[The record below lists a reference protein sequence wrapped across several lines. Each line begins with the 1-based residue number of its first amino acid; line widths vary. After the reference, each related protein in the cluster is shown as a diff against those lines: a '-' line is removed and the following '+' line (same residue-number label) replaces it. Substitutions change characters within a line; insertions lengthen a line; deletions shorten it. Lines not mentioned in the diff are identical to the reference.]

1 VSIVVKQNHEFTTSI
16 ASTSYDKLPG
26 ITVFKLCQIVYTFT
40 DTVVEDF
47 TLEKLL
53 EYEQLNGEKTTLRKA
68 FSAILNQSEHDG
80 DPGYVHMV
88 LETARIILDEMNLGP
103 ASVKCL
109 MLKNLADKGVLSRE
123 KIESEYG
130 KPVWGLIEGIHKIE
144 RLDTKKYSTNTENF
158 IGLLLTLSDDIRV
171 LLIRLGMRLYDM
183 RHISEY
189 SPEKQ
194 NIITGETQALYI
206 PIAHRLGLYKIKNE
220 LEDRFMRFTDPQ
232 TYALIEYKLQES
244 KSDRDQYTADFIKP
258 IEKQLIEN
266 GFDCELKSR
275 VKSIPSIRRKMLT
288 QKVDFEKVYDL
299 FAIRVIL
306 NRTIENDAADCWKIY
321 SLITDI
327 YTPNPRRLRDWISFP
342 KSTGYESLHTTV
354 IGPEGRWVEVQ
365 VRTRRMDE
373 IAEKGFA
380 AHWKYK
386 SGSTA
391 QTRDAFYADIRDLL
405 EKPLKA
411 LQETPISREKKALYS
426 DEIFIFTPKGDLKR
440 LKSGYSVLDFAFEI
454 HSEVGSTCTG
464 AIVNGKMVPLKHILQ
479 NGDMVKIMTS
489 KAQKP
494 NPGWLEIVKSP
505 RNLARIKH
513 ALKMEAY
520 KEADFGK
527 EIIKNKVIQLGYE
540 FADPLVNKLAAYFGC
555 ENIMELYQRFGEGK
569 ADLTKIKK
577 ALSEPDPGIAAAAVK
592 EETFPDRISGMMAGK
607 EDFVI
612 IDPKIK
618 SLHYQYAR
626 CCGPVPGN
634 LIFAFVSVSQGIK
647 IHKTTCTNAHQM
659 ITRYPYRVL
668 EARWKE
674 MT

>member
-1 VSIVVKQNHEFTTSI
+1 M
-16 ASTSYDKLPG
+16 
-26 ITVFKLCQIVYTFT
+26 
-40 DTVVEDF
+40 

-53 EYEQLNGEKTTLRKA
+53 EYEQLNGERTTLRKA
-68 FSAILNQSEHDG
+68 FAAMLNQSANDV
-80 DPGYVHMV
+80 DAGYVAMV
-88 LETARIILDEMNLGP
+88 LETAGIILEDMNLGP
-103 ASVKCL
+103 ESVKCL
-109 MLKNLADKGVLSRE
+109 MLKNLADKGALSPE
-123 KIESEYG
+123 NIESEYG
-130 KPVWGLIEGIHKIE
+130 RPVRGLIEGIHKLE
-144 RLDTKKYSTNTENF
+144 RLDTKKYSTNAENF

-183 RHISEY
+183 RHLSEY

-194 NIITGETQALYI
+194 RMIAGETQMLFI
-206 PIAHRLGLYKIKNE
+206 PIAHRLGLYQIKNE
-220 LEDRFMRFTDPQ
+220 LEDRVMRFIDPQ
-232 TYALIEYKLQES
+232 TYALIETKLNDT
-244 KSDRDQYTADFIKP
+244 KADRDHYTADFIKP
-258 IEKQLIEN
+258 IEQQLIAS

-275 VKSIPSIRRKMLT
+275 VKSIPSIRRKMQT

-306 NRTIENDAADCWKIY
+306 NKTIENDAADCWKIY

-365 VRTRRMDE
+365 IRTRRMDE
-373 IAEKGFA
+373 VAEKGFA

-386 SGSTA
+386 SGNKT
-391 QTRDAFYADIRDLL
+391 QMRDALYADIREML
-405 EKPLKA
+405 EKPLQSSLEKS
-411 LQETPISREKKALYS
+411 INREKKALYS

-454 HSEVGSTCTG
+454 HSEIGSTCTG

-479 NGDMVKIMTS
+479 NGDMVKILTS

-527 EIIKNKVIQLGYE
+527 EIIKNKVVQLGFE
-540 FADPLVNKLAAYFGC
+540 FTDPLINKLAAYFGC
-555 ENIMELYQRFGEGK
+555 ESIMELYQRFGEGK
-569 ADLTKIKK
+569 TDQSKIKK
-577 ALSEPDPGIAAAAVK
+577 ALSEPDPGIAPLPVK
-592 EETFPDRISGMMAGK
+592 EETFPERISGVMAGK

-626 CCGPVPGN
+626 CCSPAPGN
-634 LIFAFVSVSQGIK
+634 SIFAFVSVSQGIK
-647 IHKTTCTNAHQM
+647 IHKTNCTNAHQM

-674 MT
+674 TI

>member
-1 VSIVVKQNHEFTTSI
+1 VNI
-16 ASTSYDKLPG
+16 
-26 ITVFKLCQIVYTFT
+26 YTDPAF
-40 DTVVEDF
+40 DELS
-47 TLEKLL
+47 LEQLL
-53 EYEQLNGEKTTLRKA
+53 DYEQLKGEKTNLRRA
-68 FSAILNQSEHDG
+68 FAAMLNQSARD
-80 DPGYVHMV
+80 DFPGYAQMV
-88 LETARIILDEMNLGP
+88 LETARIILDEMSLGP
-103 ASVKCL
+103 ESVKCL
-109 MLKNLADKGVLSRE
+109 MLKNLSDTGFLSPE
-123 KIESEYG
+123 KIENEYG
-130 KPVWGLIEGIHKIE
+130 APVRGLIEGIHKLE
-144 RLDTKKYSTNTENF
+144 RLDTKKYSTNSENF

-171 LLIRLGMRLYDM
+171 LLIRLGMRVYDM
-183 RHISEY
+183 RHLSEY
-189 SPEKQ
+189 PHEKQ
-194 NIITGETQALYI
+194 TVIAGETQALFI
-206 PIAHRLGLYKIKNE
+206 PIAHRLGLYQIKNE
-220 LEDRFMRFTDPQ
+220 LEDRVMQFNDAA
-232 TYALIEYKLQES
+232 TYHVIESKLRDT
-244 KSDRDQYTADFIKP
+244 KSDRDKYTAEFIKP
-258 IEKQLIEN
+258 IEKELLDN

-288 QKVDFEKVYDL
+288 QKVEFEKVYDL
-299 FAIRVIL
+299 FAIRIIL
-306 NRTIENDAADCWKIY
+306 NKTVENDAADCWKIY
-321 SLITDI
+321 SLVTDI

-342 KSTGYESLHTTV
+342 KPTGYESLHTTV

-365 VRTRRMDE
+365 IRTRRMDE
-373 IAEKGFA
+373 VAEKGYA

-386 SGSTA
+386 SGNKS
-391 QTRDAFYADIRDLL
+391 QSRDLL
-405 EKPLKA
+405 YAGIRELLEKSVQNAPEK
-411 LQETPISREKKALYS
+411 SFNREKKSLYT

-454 HSEVGSTCTG
+454 HSEIGSTCTG

-479 NGDMVKIMTS
+479 NGDMVKILTS
-489 KAQKP
+489 KTQKP

-505 RNLARIKH
+505 RNIARIKH

-569 ADLTKIKK
+569 TDLSKIKK
-577 ALSEPDPGIAAAAVK
+577 ALLVPDPGLISDQVK
-592 EETFPDRISGMMAGK
+592 EETFPERISGVMAGK

-618 SLHYQYAR
+618 SLHYEFAR
-626 CCGPVPGN
+626 CCSPSPGSS
-634 LIFAFVSVSQGIK
+634 IFAFVSVSQGIK

-674 MT
+674 LS

>member
-1 VSIVVKQNHEFTTSI
+1 VN
-16 ASTSYDKLPG
+16 
-26 ITVFKLCQIVYTFT
+26 TFT
-40 DTVVEDF
+40 EKAF
-47 TLEKLL
+47 EEMTLEKLL
-53 EYEQLNGEKTTLRKA
+53 EYEQLKGEKTTLRKA
-68 FSAILNQSEHDG
+68 FFAMLNQSERDEDSTYAG
-80 DPGYVHMV
+80 MV
-88 LETARIILDEMNLGP
+88 LETAYIILEEMGLGQ

-109 MLKNLADKGVLSRE
+109 ILKNLADKGVLSPE

-130 KPVWGLIEGIHKIE
+130 KPVRGLIEGIHKLE

-183 RHISEY
+183 RHLSDY
-189 SPEKQ
+189 QAEKQ
-194 NIITGETQALYI
+194 RIITGETQALYI

-220 LEDRFMRFTDPQ
+220 MEDRVMRYLDPE
-232 TYALIEYKLQES
+232 TYALIESKLIDT
-244 KSDRDQYTADFIKP
+244 KADRDHYTADFIKP
-258 IEKQLIEN
+258 IAQQLAEH

-288 QKVDFEKVYDL
+288 QKVEFEKVYDL
-299 FAIRVIL
+299 FAIRIIL
-306 NRTIENDAADCWKIY
+306 NKTVENDAADCWKIY
-321 SLITDI
+321 SLVTDI
-327 YTPNPRRLRDWISFP
+327 YTPNPRRLRDWITFP
-342 KSTGYESLHTTV
+342 KTTGYESLHTTV

-365 VRTRRMDE
+365 IRTRRMDE

-386 SGSTA
+386 SGHKE
-391 QTRDAFYADIRDLL
+391 QTRDALYADIRELL
-405 EKPLKA
+405 EKPLQTSAEKSI
-411 LQETPISREKKALYS
+411 TREKKALYS
-426 DEIFIFTPKGDLKR
+426 DEIFIFTPKGDLKK

-454 HSEVGSTCTG
+454 HSEIGSTCMG
-464 AIVNGKMVPLKHILQ
+464 AIVNGKMVQLKHILQ
-479 NGDMVKIMTS
+479 NGDMVKILTS
-489 KAQKP
+489 KTQKP

-527 EIIKNKVIQLGYE
+527 EIIKNKVTQLGYE

-569 ADLTKIKK
+569 ADLSKIKK
-577 ALSEPDPGIAAAAVK
+577 ALSEPDPGAAPVPVK
-592 EETFPDRISGMMAGK
+592 EETFPERISGVMAGK

-618 SLHYQYAR
+618 SLHYEYAR
-626 CCGPVPGN
+626 CCAPKPGN
-634 LIFAFVSVSQGIK
+634 AIFAFVSVSQGIK
-647 IHKTTCTNAHQM
+647 IHKTTCTNAHQL

-674 MT
+674 I

>member
-1 VSIVVKQNHEFTTSI
+1 MADT
-16 ASTSYDKLPG
+16 
-26 ITVFKLCQIVYTFT
+26 ITNSAMKEL
-40 DTVVEDF
+40 
-47 TLEKLL
+47 TLERLL
-53 EYEQLNGEKTTLRKA
+53 EYEQLNGERTTLRKA
-68 FSAILNQSEHDG
+68 FSAMLNQTERDG
-80 DPGYVHMV
+80 DSGYVQMV
-88 LETARIILDEMNLGP
+88 LETAVIILDEMNLGP

-109 MLKNLADKGVLSRE
+109 MLKSLADKGTMTPEQVE
-123 KIESEYG
+123 NEYG
-130 KPVWGLIEGIHKIE
+130 MPVMGLIEGIHKLE
-144 RLDTKKYSTNTENF
+144 RIDTKKYSTNTENF
-158 IGLLLTLSDDIRV
+158 IGLMLTLSEDIRV

-183 RHISEY
+183 RHLLEY
-189 SPEKQ
+189 PPEKQ
-194 NIITGETQALYI
+194 SIITGETQALYI
-206 PIAHRLGLYKIKNE
+206 PIAHRLGLYQIKNE
-220 LEDRFMRFTDPQ
+220 LEDRVMRFLDPQ
-232 TYALIEYKLQES
+232 TYMLIETKLTDT
-244 KSDRDQYTADFIKP
+244 KGDRDQYTADFIKP
-258 IEKQLIEN
+258 IEEQLNEN

-299 FAIRVIL
+299 FAIRIIL
-306 NRTIENDAADCWKIY
+306 NKTVENDAADCWKIY

-327 YTPNPRRLRDWISFP
+327 YTPNPRRLRDWITFP

-365 VRTRRMDE
+365 IRTRRMDE
-373 IAEKGFA
+373 VAEKGFA

-386 SGSTA
+386 SGSKT
-391 QTRDAFYADIRDLL
+391 QSRDALYADIREML
-405 EKPLKA
+405 EKPVHSS
-411 LQETPISREKKALYS
+411 QERSVSREKKALYS

-479 NGDMVKIMTS
+479 NGDMVKILTS

-494 NPGWLEIVKSP
+494 NPGWLDIVKSP

-527 EIIKNKVIQLGYE
+527 EIIKNKVTQLGYE
-540 FADPLVNKLAAYFGC
+540 FADPLVNKLADYFGC
-555 ENIMELYQRFGEGK
+555 ENIMDLYQRFGEGK
-569 ADLTKIKK
+569 IDLSKIKK
-577 ALSEPDPGIAAAAVK
+577 ALTQPDPGIPVIPAK
-592 EETFPDRISGMMAGK
+592 EETFPERISGVMAGK

-618 SLHYQYAR
+618 SLHYQYAK
-626 CCGPVPGN
+626 CCAPVPGN
-634 LIFAFVSVSQGIK
+634 SIFAFVSVSQGIK
-647 IHKTTCTNAHQM
+647 IHKTTCTNAHQL

-668 EARWKE
+668 EARWKDII
-674 MT
+674 

>member
-1 VSIVVKQNHEFTTSI
+1 M
-16 ASTSYDKLPG
+16 
-26 ITVFKLCQIVYTFT
+26 
-40 DTVVEDF
+40 

-53 EYEQLNGEKTTLRKA
+53 EYEQLNGERTTLRKA
-68 FSAILNQSEHDG
+68 FAAMLNQSANDV
-80 DPGYVHMV
+80 DAGYVAMV
-88 LETARIILDEMNLGP
+88 LETAGIILEDMNLGP
-103 ASVKCL
+103 ESVKCL
-109 MLKNLADKGVLSRE
+109 MLKNLADKGVLSPE
-123 KIESEYG
+123 NIESEYG
-130 KPVWGLIEGIHKIE
+130 RPVRGLIEGIHKLE
-144 RLDTKKYSTNTENF
+144 RLDTKKYSTNAENF

-183 RHISEY
+183 RHLSEY

-194 NIITGETQALYI
+194 RMIAGETQMLFI
-206 PIAHRLGLYKIKNE
+206 PIAHRLGLYQIKNE
-220 LEDRFMRFTDPQ
+220 LEDRVMRFIDPQ
-232 TYALIEYKLQES
+232 TYALIETKLNDT
-244 KSDRDQYTADFIKP
+244 KADRDHYTADFIKP
-258 IEKQLIEN
+258 IEQQLIAS

-275 VKSIPSIRRKMLT
+275 VKSIPSIRRKMQT

-306 NRTIENDAADCWKIY
+306 NKTIENDAADCWKIY

-365 VRTRRMDE
+365 IRTRRMDE
-373 IAEKGFA
+373 VAEKGFA

-386 SGSTA
+386 SGNKTQS
-391 QTRDAFYADIRDLL
+391 RDALYADIREML
-405 EKPLKA
+405 EKPLQSSLEKS
-411 LQETPISREKKALYS
+411 INREKKALYS

-454 HSEVGSTCTG
+454 HSEIGSTCTG

-479 NGDMVKIMTS
+479 NGDMVKILTS

-527 EIIKNKVIQLGYE
+527 EIIKNKVIQLGFE
-540 FADPLVNKLAAYFGC
+540 FTDPLINKLSAYFGC
-555 ENIMELYQRFGEGK
+555 ESIMELYQRFGEGK
-569 ADLTKIKK
+569 IDQSKIKK
-577 ALSEPDPGIAAAAVK
+577 ALSEPDPGITPVPVK
-592 EETFPDRISGMMAGK
+592 EETFPERISGVMAGK

-626 CCGPVPGN
+626 CCTPAPGN
-634 LIFAFVSVSQGIK
+634 SIFAFVSVSQGIK
-647 IHKTTCTNAHQM
+647 IHKTNCTNAHQM

-674 MT
+674 TI

>member
-1 VSIVVKQNHEFTTSI
+1 MN
-16 ASTSYDKLPG
+16 
-26 ITVFKLCQIVYTFT
+26 TFT
-40 DTVVEDF
+40 DNAFEEL

-53 EYEQLNGEKTTLRKA
+53 EKEELRGERTMLRKA
-68 FSAILNQSEHDG
+68 FADMLDQSARDG
-80 DPGYVHMV
+80 DSGYAQMV
-88 LETARIILDEMNLGP
+88 LETAWIILEDMNLG
-103 ASVKCL
+103 AGSVKCL
-109 MLKNLADKGVLSRE
+109 MLKNVADKGVLSPE

-130 KPVWGLIEGIHKIE
+130 KPVRGLIEGIHKLE

-171 LLIRLGMRLYDM
+171 LLIRLGMRLYDI
-183 RHISEY
+183 RHLSEY
-189 SPEKQ
+189 PIEQQ
-194 NIITGETQALYI
+194 NIITGESQALYI
-206 PIAHRLGLYKIKNE
+206 PIAHRLGLYQIKNE
-220 LEDRFMRFTDPQ
+220 MEDRVMRVIDSQ
-232 TYALIEYKLQES
+232 TYTLIETKLS
-244 KSDRDQYTADFIKP
+244 DTKADRDQYTADFIKP

-306 NRTIENDAADCWKIY
+306 NKTVENDAADCWKIY

-342 KSTGYESLHTTV
+342 KPTGYESLHTTV

-365 VRTRRMDE
+365 IRTRRMDE

-386 SGSTA
+386 SGNKS
-391 QTRDAFYADIRDLL
+391 QSRDALYAGIRELL
-405 EKPLKA
+405 EKPVQTSLEKSI
-411 LQETPISREKKALYS
+411 TRDKKALYS

-454 HSEVGSTCTG
+454 HSEIGSTCTG
-464 AIVNGKMVPLKHILQ
+464 AIVNGKMVPLKYILQ
-479 NGDMVKIMTS
+479 NGDMVKILTS
-489 KAQKP
+489 KTQKP

-505 RNLARIKH
+505 RNILRIKH

-527 EIIKNKVIQLGYE
+527 EIIKNKMTQLGYE
-540 FADPLVNKLAAYFGC
+540 LTDPLINKLAAYFGC
-555 ENIMELYQRFGEGK
+555 ESILELYQRFGEGK
-569 ADLTKIKK
+569 ADLSKIKK
-577 ALSEPDPGIAAAAVK
+577 ALLEPDPGISLLPVK
-592 EETFPDRISGMMAGK
+592 EETFPERVSDIMTGK

-612 IDPKIK
+612 IDPAIK
-618 SLHYQYAR
+618 SLHYQFAR
-626 CCGPVPGN
+626 CCNPGPGN
-634 LIFAFVSVSQGIK
+634 SIFAFVSVTQGIK
-647 IHKTTCTNAHQM
+647 IHKTTCSNARQM

-668 EARWKE
+668 EARWKT
-674 MT
+674 MDTPAVSLKAAVIQKKKK

>member
-1 VSIVVKQNHEFTTSI
+1 MNI
-16 ASTSYDKLPG
+16 
-26 ITVFKLCQIVYTFT
+26 FT
-40 DTVVEDF
+40 DSIIEEM

-53 EYEQLNGEKTTLRKA
+53 DYEQLNGERTTLRKA
-68 FSAILNQSEHDG
+68 FAAMLNQSERDE
-80 DPGYVHMV
+80 DTGYAHMV
-88 LETARIILDEMNLGP
+88 LETATIILEEMGLGA

-109 MLKNLADKGVLSRE
+109 ILKNLADSGVLSSE
-123 KIESEYG
+123 KIEHDYG
-130 KPVWGLIEGIHKIE
+130 IVARGLIEGIHKIE
-144 RLDTKKYSTNTENF
+144 RLDTKKYSTNAENF

-183 RHISEY
+183 RHLSGY
-189 SPEKQ
+189 TVEKQ
-194 NIITGETQALYI
+194 NIIVGETRALYI

-220 LEDRFMRFTDPQ
+220 MEDRVMRFLDPQ
-232 TYALIEYKLQES
+232 TYMLIEAKLS
-244 KSDRDQYTADFIKP
+244 DTKADRDQYTADFIKP
-258 IEKQLIEN
+258 IEMRLLEN
-266 GFDCELKSR
+266 GFNCELKSR
-275 VKSIPSIRRKMLT
+275 VKSIPSIRRKMVT

-306 NRTIENDAADCWKIY
+306 NNTVENDAADCWKIY

-342 KSTGYESLHTTV
+342 KATGYESLHTTV

-365 VRTRRMDE
+365 IRTRRMDE
-373 IAEKGFA
+373 VAEKGFA

-386 SGSTA
+386 SGNKA
-391 QTRDAFYADIRDLL
+391 ANRDAFYADIRELL
-405 EKPLKA
+405 EKSSQSAAEKS
-411 LQETPISREKKALYS
+411 ISREKKALYT

-479 NGDMVKIMTS
+479 NGDMVKILTS

-494 NPGWLEIVKSP
+494 NPGWLDIVKSP

-520 KEADFGK
+520 KESEYGK
-527 EIIKNKVIQLGYE
+527 EIIKNKVTQLGYE
-540 FADPLVNKLAAYFGC
+540 FADPLINKLAAYFGC
-555 ENIMELYQRFGEGK
+555 ESILELYQRFGEGK
-569 ADLTKIKK
+569 FDLSKIKK
-577 ALSEPDPGIAAAAVK
+577 ALLEPDPGAPPAPVK
-592 EETFPDRISGMMAGK
+592 EETFPDRISGVMAGTT
-607 EDFVI
+607 DFVI

-626 CCGPVPGN
+626 CCTPAPGN
-634 LIFAFVSVSQGIK
+634 SIFAFVSVSQGIK

-674 MT
+674 II

>member
-1 VSIVVKQNHEFTTSI
+1 MNI
-16 ASTSYDKLPG
+16 
-26 ITVFKLCQIVYTFT
+26 FT
-40 DTVVEDF
+40 DSIIEEM

-53 EYEQLNGEKTTLRKA
+53 DYEQLNGERTTLRKA
-68 FSAILNQSEHDG
+68 FAAMLNQSERDE
-80 DPGYVHMV
+80 DTGYAHMV
-88 LETARIILDEMNLGP
+88 LETATIILEEMGLGA

-109 MLKNLADKGVLSRE
+109 ILKNLADSGVLSSE
-123 KIESEYG
+123 KIEHDYG
-130 KPVWGLIEGIHKIE
+130 IVARGLIEGIHKIE
-144 RLDTKKYSTNTENF
+144 RLDTKKYSTNAENF

-183 RHISEY
+183 RHLSGY
-189 SPEKQ
+189 TVEKQ
-194 NIITGETQALYI
+194 NIIVGETRALYI

-220 LEDRFMRFTDPQ
+220 MEDRVMRFLDPQ
-232 TYALIEYKLQES
+232 TYMLIEAKLS
-244 KSDRDQYTADFIKP
+244 DTKADRDQYTADFIKP
-258 IEKQLIEN
+258 IEMRLLEN
-266 GFDCELKSR
+266 GFNCELKSR
-275 VKSIPSIRRKMLT
+275 VKSIPSIRRKMVT

-306 NRTIENDAADCWKIY
+306 NNTVENDAADCWKIY

-342 KSTGYESLHTTV
+342 KATGYESLHTTV

-365 VRTRRMDE
+365 IRTRRMDE
-373 IAEKGFA
+373 VAEKGFA

-386 SGSTA
+386 SGNKA
-391 QTRDAFYADIRDLL
+391 ANRDAFYADIRELL
-405 EKPLKA
+405 EKSSQSAAEKS
-411 LQETPISREKKALYS
+411 ISREKKALYT

-479 NGDMVKIMTS
+479 NGDMVKILTS

-494 NPGWLEIVKSP
+494 NPGWLDIVKSP

-520 KEADFGK
+520 KESEYGK
-527 EIIKNKVIQLGYE
+527 EIIKNKVTQLGYE
-540 FADPLVNKLAAYFGC
+540 FADPLINKLAAYFGC
-555 ENIMELYQRFGEGK
+555 ESILELYQRFGEGK
-569 ADLTKIKK
+569 FDLSKIKK
-577 ALSEPDPGIAAAAVK
+577 ALLEPDPGAPPAPVK
-592 EETFPDRISGMMAGK
+592 EETFPDRISGVMAGTT
-607 EDFVI
+607 DFVI

-626 CCGPVPGN
+626 CCTPAPGN
-634 LIFAFVSVSQGIK
+634 SIFAFVSVSQGIK

-674 MT
+674 IL

>member
-1 VSIVVKQNHEFTTSI
+1 MEKNYTDI
-16 ASTSYDKLPG
+16 AVQDM
-26 ITVFKLCQIVYTFT
+26 
-40 DTVVEDF
+40 

-53 EYEQLNGEKTTLRKA
+53 DFEQLNGERTTLRKA
-68 FSAILNQSEHDG
+68 FAAMLNQSERDE
-80 DPGYVHMV
+80 DTGYARMV
-88 LETARIILDEMNLGP
+88 LETAGIILEEMGLGA

-109 MLKNLADKGVLSRE
+109 ILKNLADSGVLSPE
-123 KIESEYG
+123 KIEGDYG
-130 KPVWGLIEGIHKIE
+130 IVVRGLIEGIHKIE
-144 RLDTKKYSTNTENF
+144 RLDTKKYSTNAENF

-183 RHISEY
+183 RHLSGY
-189 SPEKQ
+189 PAEKQ
-194 NIITGETQALYI
+194 SIIIGETKALYI

-220 LEDRFMRFTDPQ
+220 MEDRVMRYTDQ
-232 TYALIEYKLQES
+232 ETYTLIEAKLS
-244 KSDRDQYTADFIKP
+244 DTKADRDQYTADFIKP
-258 IEKQLIEN
+258 IEKRLLEN
-266 GFDCELKSR
+266 GFNCELKSR
-275 VKSIPSIRRKMLT
+275 VKSIPSIRRKMVT
-288 QKVDFEKVYDL
+288 QKVEFEKVYDL

-306 NRTIENDAADCWKIY
+306 NNTVENDAADCWKIY

-342 KSTGYESLHTTV
+342 KATGYESLHTTV

-365 VRTRRMDE
+365 IRTRRMDE
-373 IAEKGFA
+373 VAEKGFA

-386 SGSTA
+386 SGNKA
-391 QTRDAFYADIRDLL
+391 ANRDAFYADIRELL
-405 EKPLKA
+405 EKSSQSSAEKS
-411 LQETPISREKKALYS
+411 ISREKKALYS

-479 NGDMVKIMTS
+479 NGDMVKILTS

-494 NPGWLEIVKSP
+494 NPGWLDIVKSP

-520 KEADFGK
+520 KESEFGK
-527 EIIKNKVIQLGYE
+527 EIIKNKVTQLGYE
-540 FADPLVNKLAAYFGC
+540 FADPLINKLAAYFGC
-555 ENIMELYQRFGEGK
+555 ESILELYQRFGEGK
-569 ADLTKIKK
+569 FDLSKIKK
-577 ALSEPDPGIAAAAVK
+577 ALLEPDPGAPPSPVK
-592 EETFPDRISGMMAGK
+592 EETFPDRISGVMAGTT
-607 EDFVI
+607 DFVI

-626 CCGPVPGN
+626 CCSPAPGTA
-634 LIFAFVSVSQGIK
+634 IFAFVSVSQGIK

-674 MT
+674 IL